1 MSTPLP
7 TLIAALLQPRRYPH
21 PVQAVELV
29 QTHISWV
36 LLAGEYAYK
45 VKKPVTLAFLDFATL
60 DQRRICCLDELRLN
74 QRFAPDIYLEVLS
87 IGGTP
92 AAPVLGGTGEAIEY
106 AVKMRRFDESG
117 RLDHVCA
124 RGELTPAHLS
134 DLAQTLLAFHAGAA
148 VAPPDSRFGTP
159 ARVLAPALDNLTIAA
174 GLLPGA
180 DSQARLDALRRWTL
194 AQHARLTPLLLAR
207 KAQGRVRE
215 CHGDLHLGNLVLLDG
230 RVRLFDCI
238 EFNEDLRWIDVA
250 SELAFTTM
258 DLLQHRQ
265 PGLANWL
272 LDQSLSASGDHEAAL
287 LLRFYAVY
295 RALVRAK
302 VAAIRGG
309 QADQDGAAEALA
321 YIALAERLAAPP
333 TPRLVI
339 THGLSG
345 CGKTRA
351 SGRLLLDDPDACTLR
366 LRSDVERKRLYGL
379 SALQSSGSTLDAGI
393 YAPDAHART
402 YERLHELA
410 ALLLRAGWSVVVD
423 AAFLR
428 RAERARFAGLAQDC
442 GAAFAICAPQATVA
456 QLRERIVARQAGGR
470 DASEA
475 TLAVLEKQLGWIEPL
490 DAQELQFRLA

>member
-1 MSTPLP
+1 MSLALP
-7 TLIAALLQPRRYPH
+7 PLIAALLQARHYPH
-21 PVQAVELV
+21 PVQTVELV

-36 LLAGEYAYK
+36 LLAGDYAYK

-60 DQRRICCLDELRLN
+60 EQRRACCLDELRLN
-74 QRFAPDIYLEVLS
+74 QRFAPDIYLEMVA

-92 AAPVLGGTGEAIEY
+92 AAPVLGGGGVAIEY

-124 RGELTPAHLS
+124 RGALTAAHIS
-134 DLAQTLLAFHAGAA
+134 DLAQTLVTFHASAA
-148 VAPPDSRFGTP
+148 VAPQDSRFGTP

-174 GLLPGA
+174 GLLPA
-180 DSQARLDALRRWTL
+180 ASQTRLDTLRRWTQE
-194 AQHARLTPLLLAR
+194 QHARLTPLLLAR

-230 RVRLFDCI
+230 HVRLFDCI

-258 DLLQHRQ
+258 DLIQHRQ

-272 LDQSLSASGDHEAAL
+272 LDQTLSASGDYEVAQ

-309 QADQDGAAEALA
+309 QADPGAGAEALT
-321 YIALAERLAAPP
+321 YLALAEHLAAPP
-333 TPRLVI
+333 APRLVI

-351 SGRLLLDDPDACTLR
+351 SSRLLLDDPQASTLR
-366 LRSDVERKRLYGL
+366 LRSDVERKRLHGL
-379 SALQSSGSTLDAGI
+379 SALQSSASALDAGL
-393 YAPDAHART
+393 YAPDAHVRT

-410 ALLLRAGWSVVVD
+410 QMLLRAGWSVVVD

-428 RAERARFAGLAQDC
+428 RAERARFAALAQDC
-442 GAAFAICAPQATVA
+442 GAAFAICAPQATVE
-456 QLRERIVARQAGGR
+456 QLRERIVARQAAGR

-475 TLAVLEKQLGWIEPL
+475 TLAVLDKQLSWIEPL
-490 DAQELQFRLA
+490 DAQELALRLA